1 MKTYRLQQRNETNP
15 IDDTIVLTNKYKIEM
30 LEDIL
35 GKIDNGATLE
45 DVKRDLNSKIEAIV
59 KISNENFNSQF
70 VKI

>member
-1 MKTYRLQQRNETNP
+1 
-15 IDDTIVLTNKYKIEM
+15 M

-35 GKIDNGATLE
+35 GKIDKGATVE
-45 DVKRDLNSKIEAIV
+45 DIKRDLNSKIEAIV

>member
-1 MKTYRLQQRNETNP
+1 MKTYRLKQLNETHP
-15 IDDTIVLTNKYKIEM
+15 IDDTIVLTNKCKIEM

-35 GKIDNGATLE
+35 GKIDKGATVE